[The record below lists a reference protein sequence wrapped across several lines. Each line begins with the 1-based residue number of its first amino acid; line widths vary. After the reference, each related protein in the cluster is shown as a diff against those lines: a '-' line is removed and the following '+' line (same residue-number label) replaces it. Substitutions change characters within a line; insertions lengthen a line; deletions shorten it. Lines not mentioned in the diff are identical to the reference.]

1 MVTPDLLKITLK
13 PLENKK
19 KNKKNINCRTTT
31 GHSIWRPC
39 VVNLGFRTYGLVIFI
54 NKKDNKRDKD

>member
-1 MVTPDLLKITLK
+1 MGKISSMAK
-13 PLENKK
+13 ENKIRK
-19 KNKKNINCRTTT
+19 QQTWHI
-31 GHSIWRPC
+31 